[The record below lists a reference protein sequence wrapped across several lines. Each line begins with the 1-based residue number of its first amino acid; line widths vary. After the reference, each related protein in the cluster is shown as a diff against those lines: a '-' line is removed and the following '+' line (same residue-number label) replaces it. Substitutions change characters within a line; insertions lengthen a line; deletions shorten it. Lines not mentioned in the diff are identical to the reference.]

1 METTMGKKAC
11 CQQAENLV
19 LIEKNANLEVWRCS
33 VCNCRHFE
41 LSVAAG
47 SLLARAADGQP
58 APH

>member
-1 METTMGKKAC
+1 MGKKAC